1 MMEKQNENQLGNRIA
16 ELRKEAGLTQEQLA
30 GKLGVTYQAVSKWE
44 NGNSYPDISLLP
56 RLSEIFQVSLD
67 SLFGKEDTIL
77 TERVLEKAVRAA
89 AWEEEDSQQAED
101 LEPAPQ
107 TQGQTPC
114 EDGAQMDMAQED
126 TASQQQRESTDKR
139 ESDPARS
146 FGEYISNIVNMS
158 LKSGMNGL
166 GKAMDTLK
174 KIDLK
179 NLDLKGLDQVV
190 NDKVKRAVEKSK
202 KVHIFTVSGDGKIRE
217 EKVGNDDVAD
227 AGNTAAEE
235 EHGQPDLYSQMEDW
249 GAPVDSQP
257 GQGHE
262 DLPWDDDGRI
272 RAVVYVGRNMIS
284 AREYRSMRG
293 RFTVQVD
300 GPARDVVTYMNV
312 SCDDVEGNVQAGG
325 EVDCDT
331 VRGNVGAG
339 GNVSCD
345 SVTGSVFAGESV
357 SCDTVNGDVVAGGN
371 ETCDCVNRN
380 VTAGGRVE
388 CDYIQGNVSAPEV
401 KR

>member
-174 KIDLK
+174 K
-179 NLDLKGLDQVV
+179 
-190 NDKVKRAVEKSK
+190 
-202 KVHIFTVSGDGKIRE
+202 VHIFTVSGDGKIRE
-217 EKVGNDDVAD
+217 EKVGNDGAAD

-235 EHGQPDLYSQMEDW
+235 GHGQPDLYSQMEDW

-371 ETCDCVNRN
+371 VTCDCVNRN

>member
-1 MMEKQNENQLGNRIA
+1 M
-16 ELRKEAGLTQEQLA
+16 
-30 GKLGVTYQAVSKWE
+30 
-44 NGNSYPDISLLP
+44 
-56 RLSEIFQVSLD
+56 SLD

-101 LEPAPQ
+101 LEPAPP

-190 NDKVKRAVEKSK
+190 NDKVKRPWKKVKRFISSPYQETEKSAK
-202 KVHIFTVSGDGKIRE
+202 RKWEMTTLQMPGIRRQRRGMDSLISIVRWKIGERRWIRSRVRDTKIF
-217 EKVGNDDVAD
+217 
-227 AGNTAAEE
+227 
-235 EHGQPDLYSQMEDW
+235 
-249 GAPVDSQP
+249 P
-257 GQGHE
+257 GT
-262 DLPWDDDGRI
+262 
-272 RAVVYVGRNMIS
+272 M
-284 AREYRSMRG
+284 
-293 RFTVQVD
+293 
-300 GPARDVVTYMNV
+300 
-312 SCDDVEGNVQAGG
+312 
-325 EVDCDT
+325 
-331 VRGNVGAG
+331 
-339 GNVSCD
+339 
-345 SVTGSVFAGESV
+345 
-357 SCDTVNGDVVAGGN
+357 
-371 ETCDCVNRN
+371 
-380 VTAGGRVE
+380 TAG
-388 CDYIQGNVSAPEV
+388 SALWSMWAEI
-401 KR
+401 

>member
-77 TERVLEKAVRAA
+77 TEGVLEKAVRAA
-89 AWEEEDSQQAED
+89 AWEEEDPRQEED

-107 TQGQTPC
+107 AQGQMPC
-114 EDGAQMDMAQED
+114 EDGAQTDMAQED
-126 TASQQQRESTDKR
+126 AASQQQRESTDKR

-174 KIDLK
+174 K
-179 NLDLKGLDQVV
+179 
-190 NDKVKRAVEKSK
+190 
-202 KVHIFTVSGDGKIRE
+202 VHIFTVSGDGKIRE
-217 EKVGNDDVAD
+217 EKVGNDDAAD

-235 EHGQPDLYSQMEDW
+235 GHGQPDLYSQMEDW

-312 SCDDVEGNVQAGG
+312 SCDNAEGNVQAGG
-325 EVDCDT
+325 EVHCDA

-345 SVTGSVFAGESV
+345 YVTGSVFAGESV

-371 ETCDCVNRN
+371 VTCDGVNRN